1 MFCIRRPN
9 GTRYGRFQTYQLA
22 LAHCNSDEKVEPI

>member
-9 GTRYGRFQTYQLA
+9 GTRYGRFATYRAA
-22 LAHCNSDEKVEPI
+22 LAQCNSDEKVEPI